1 MMNTTSPLSALR
13 HWLHDN
19 QFAGMIVPRA
29 DAWQSEYC
37 ASSDEKLAWLTG
49 FDGSAGQALVL
60 HDRALLFVDGRYQV
74 QARVQVN
81 LDDIEIHHLHNE
93 PLAEWLAENLDAGT
107 RIAFDPMLMTQTE
120 YQQLCAT
127 QCEFVPLTVSPFDT
141 IWTDRP
147 AAPAGLIREMPED
160 ISGESSVAKRQ
171 RIAQLLAA
179 KEADYVAITLPDNI
193 AWLLNVRGSDI
204 PTSPVPLSFV
214 LLSREGNVEWFVDG
228 EKIRDLPAS
237 ALESVVVSAQD
248 DFVRRC
254 QQISEGKRV
263 WVDADSAP
271 VALRFA
277 IEPQGEILWQADPI
291 TMMKAQ
297 KNAVELAGYREC
309 HQSDGAAWVNFLAWL
324 SREVPQREAAGHPLT
339 ELEAQAQ
346 QLAFRQQ
353 QPHFI
358 EQSFATIS
366 ASASNAAMCHY
377 HSSDATNK
385 PIVST
390 HFYLNDSGGQYHN
403 GTTDATR
410 TLAYSKLD
418 AQQRLHYTAVLKGFL
433 SLITL
438 QFPSG
443 TQGHQLDA
451 FARRPLWELGLDYDH
466 GTGHGVGH
474 QLLIHE
480 NPQRIAKKVNP
491 WPLLAGSIITIEPGY
506 YQADSHGIR
515 IENQVEIVESMPGFC
530 KFSSLTLIPIDLS
543 QVELNLLSEQ
553 EKQWL
558 DSYHQQVRDILSPL
572 VESDARPWLFEAT
585 APIRV
590 SR

>member
-1 MMNTTSPLSALR
+1 MNTTSPLSALR

-29 DAWQSEYC
+29 DAWQSESC

-147 AAPAGLIREMPED
+147 AAPTGLIREMPED

-204 PTSPVPLSFV
+204 PTSPVPLSFA
-214 LLSREGNVEWFVDG
+214 LLSREGTVEWFVDG

-237 ALESVVVSAQD
+237 ALESVVVSPLD

-530 KFSSLTLIPIDLS
+530 KFASLTLIPIDLS

>member
-1 MMNTTSPLSALR
+1 MNTTSPLSALR

-74 QARVQVN
+74 QARVQIN

-147 AAPAGLIREMPED
+147 AAPTGLIREMPED

-204 PTSPVPLSFV
+204 PTSPVPLSFA
-214 LLSREGNVEWFVDG
+214 LLSREGTVEWFVDG

-237 ALESVVVSAQD
+237 ALESVVVSPLD

-324 SREVPQREAAGHPLT
+324 SREVPQREAADNPLT

-530 KFSSLTLIPIDLS
+530 KFASLTLIPIDLS

>member
-1 MMNTTSPLSALR
+1 MNTTSPLSALR

-214 LLSREGNVEWFVDG
+214 LLSREGTVEWFVDG

-530 KFSSLTLIPIDLS
+530 KFASLTLIPIDLS